1 MSDVLHR
8 PGFRKRLRKGARN
21 FFSRLIPCVRRP
33 KLEDP
38 LEDDTDFSSPLSSD
52 ISLMTTTE
60 EDFPRNLNQ
69 SAIIPRIGDLPSTD
83 TDSFDEE
90 FHEPSEFDDGSQT
103 EEIPPCIPL
112 IGSCFVLYGDNR
124 DQSGPKSLTY
134 HKPHIWRRYPH
145 RNGALEGVKTIS
157 CIEVEMLLRD
167 NNLAAPNIGHVI
179 LVTYCIAL

>member
-8 PGFRKRLRKGARN
+8 PGFRTRLRKGARN

-69 SAIIPRIGDLPSTD
+69 SAIACREDSPPRD
-83 TDSFDEE
+83 FDQCERTS
-90 FHEPSEFDDGSQT
+90 SEGKYQKYMAFLNICGH
-103 EEIPPCIPL
+103 IIILCYV
-112 IGSCFVLYGDNR
+112 VL
-124 DQSGPKSLTY
+124 L
-134 HKPHIWRRYPH
+134 
-145 RNGALEGVKTIS
+145 
-157 CIEVEMLLRD
+157 
-167 NNLAAPNIGHVI
+167 
-179 LVTYCIAL
+179 

>member
-69 SAIIPRIGDLPSTD
+69 SAIIPRIEDLPSTD

-90 FHEPSEFDDGSQT
+90 FHKPSEFGKLLMHF
-103 EEIPPCIPL
+103 L
-112 IGSCFVLYGDNR
+112 IFFY
-124 DQSGPKSLTY
+124 Y
-134 HKPHIWRRYPH
+134 
-145 RNGALEGVKTIS
+145 
-157 CIEVEMLLRD
+157 
-167 NNLAAPNIGHVI
+167 I
-179 LVTYCIAL
+179 L